1 MIDRENVNNHPFTR
15 TRHHVLLPHRG
26 KLVWQFR
33 PKSRAFMRWAWHGCG
48 RRYLRTYSVTLRGQC
63 HLEINR
69 CKYHRTGPRSQASQF
84 G

>member
-1 MIDRENVNNHPFTR
+1 MLTTMKEAAVIDRKNVNTQPFNR

-33 PKSRAFMRWAWHGCG
+33 PKPRAFMRWAWHGCG
-48 RRYLRTYSVTLRGQC
+48 RRYLRTYSVTLRWQS

-69 CKYHRTGPRSQASQF
+69 CK
-84 G
+84 

>member
-1 MIDRENVNNHPFTR
+1 MLTTMKEPAVIDRENVNAQPFTR
-15 TRHHVLLPHRG
+15 TRRHVLLPHRR

-33 PKSRAFMRWAWHGCG
+33 PKPRAFMRWAWHGCG

-69 CKYHRTGPRSQASQF
+69 YK
-84 G
+84 